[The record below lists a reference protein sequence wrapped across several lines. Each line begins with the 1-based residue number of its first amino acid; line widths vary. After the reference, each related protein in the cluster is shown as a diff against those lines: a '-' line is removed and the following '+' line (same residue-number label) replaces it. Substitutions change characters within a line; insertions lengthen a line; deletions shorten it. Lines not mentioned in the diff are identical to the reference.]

1 LESLFAPF
9 KNTLARALSQEHFSH
24 EANEAVGDFVATC
37 SKPGGREL
45 LVQPQTYPPMKPEEI
60 AEKTSI
66 AVSDLINN
74 HAREI
79 ERILDE
85 SEGKIRLRFHC
96 TVKDHKMKVGL
107 GFGSSI
113 KDEINFPLDGDQ
125 VLLPGLESTKS
136 RRKKQAA
143 AA

>member
-1 LESLFAPF
+1 MRRKASFLVLTRQRVNGVHGNSNA
-9 KNTLARALSQEHFSH
+9 TLWKS
-24 EANEAVGDFVATC
+24 
-37 SKPGGREL
+37 GGL
-45 LVQPQTYPPMKPEEI
+45 KLQPVQSNYPPMKPEEI
-60 AEKTSI
+60 AEKTSV

-96 TVKDHKMKVGL
+96 AVKDHKMKVAL

-125 VLLPGLESTKS
+125 VLLPGLETTKS

>member
-1 LESLFAPF
+1 MPVKASSLEPFSLA
-9 KNTLARALSQEHFSH
+9 
-24 EANEAVGDFVATC
+24 ANMAAGDFVATC
-37 SKPGGREL
+37 LKPGGPKL
-45 LVQPQTYPPMKPEEI
+45 QPVQSNYLQRMKPEEI

-96 TVKDHKMKVGL
+96 AVKDHKMKVGL

-125 VLLPGLESTKS
+125 VLLPGLETTKS

>member
-1 LESLFAPF
+1 LELLFAPF
-9 KNTLARALSQEHFSH
+9 RNTLAKALSQEHFSRG
-24 EANEAVGDFVATC
+24 ANEVAGDFVATC
-37 SKPGGREL
+37 LKLGGRKL
-45 LVQPQTYPPMKPEEI
+45 PVQLQTHLPMKPEEI

-96 TVKDHKMKVGL
+96 AVKDHKMKVGL

>member
-1 LESLFAPF
+1 MPVKVSSLELS
-9 KNTLARALSQEHFSH
+9 NLA
-24 EANEAVGDFVATC
+24 ANMAVGDFVATG
-37 SKPGGREL
+37 SRPGGRKL
-45 LVQPQTYPPMKPEEI
+45 PVQLQTHPPKMKPEEI
-60 AEKTSI
+60 AEKTSV

-96 TVKDHKMKVGL
+96 AVKDHKMKVGL

-136 RRKKQAA
+136 RRKKQAVA
-143 AA
+143 A